1 VICGSHEL
9 GRQNGSKWTA
19 MGNLNGGRSASLAAP
34 WIEHLFGPGS
44 ISANLG
50 RLSILLSGSAG
61 DTDGSNDLPV
71 GDTPHLCYRWLA

>member
-1 VICGSHEL
+1 
-9 GRQNGSKWTA
+9 

-34 WIEHLFGPGS
+34 GIEHLLGRSS

-50 RLSILLSGSAG
+50 RLSIPMSGSAG

-71 GDTPHLCYRWLA
+71 GPTSVTVL